1 MTLLAACLARW
12 LALVCGLAL
21 PGLGLWVL
29 LVGTT
34 ARSARLLQALAL
46 GGALGALVLLVAQ
59 SAEASGQILDWLR
72 PEAWLTYAASTRA
85 GQLAALRILAFA
97 LAALLAS
104 RVASGGKERTR
115 LVLISGVTLGGLIA
129 YALSGHA
136 AASGDAL
143 SLCLQI
149 LHLLTASLWFGGLLA
164 LQSLSREADLAGRQ
178 RALGFLARFS
188 RCALPLMSLTLAC
201 GLGLAWRELAPR
213 YAALVATPWGGWLLL
228 KLGLVAGILLL
239 AARIRWRWLPRLQ
252 TTLDPALWSL
262 LLRDLRRDFGLALL
276 LLGAAAALG
285 RAVPGLH
292 APIVHWPW
300 PWRFSLAATL
310 PEAATLSLL
319 VAGGTLLL
327 TSALLALRPALRRLG
342 GTAGLAGA
350 GLALYALAV
359 PASVDTYRDA
369 EVPFD
374 AISIA
379 NGAQAFATH
388 CTGCHGLQGKGDG
401 PLASSLP
408 KPPVD
413 LLTEPHTARHTP
425 GDFFHWISHGIPGT
439 GMPGFAQTL
448 DEDARWDVINF
459 LHALNRGFDARILR
473 PASMPFQPQPR
484 LGAPDFD
491 YATREGAQGSL
502 RAAYGKHPVLLVLSR
517 GKAAEARLQALA
529 GTDWQ
534 DLGLQILAVPLE
546 ASAPTTP
553 LTVADNAAAIATTY
567 ALVRRSLGNPDW
579 FGGGRAPD
587 HMELLIDRFGYL
599 RARWLPAEDGAG
611 WADLK
616 ALRAEVARLNAEPAL
631 LPPPSEHVH

>member
-21 PGLGLWVL
+21 PGLGIWVL
-29 LVGTT
+29 LVGAT
-34 ARSARLLQALAL
+34 AGTSRLLRGLAL
-46 GGALGALVLLVAQ
+46 GGALGALLLLAAQ
-59 SAEASGQILDWLR
+59 SAEASGQIIDWLR
-72 PEAWLTYAASTRA
+72 PQAWLIYASATRA
-85 GQLAALRILAFA
+85 GQLAGFRMLAFA
-97 LAALLAS
+97 LAVLLT
-104 RVASGGKERTR
+104 TR
-115 LVLISGVTLGGLIA
+115 LARRAGTTAQLALISGVTLCGLVA
-129 YALSGHA
+129 NGMSGHA
-136 AASGDAL
+136 AASGAL
-143 SLCLQI
+143 ALQGI
-149 LHLLTASLWFGGLLA
+149 QTLHLLSASLWFGGLLA
-164 LQSLSREADLAGRQ
+164 LHVLCRAADLAGRQ
-178 RALGFLARFS
+178 RALAFLAQFS
-188 RCALPLMSLTLAC
+188 RCALPTMSVTLGC
-201 GLGLAWRELAPR
+201 GLGLAWREVSPR
-213 YAALVATPWGGWLLL
+213 YAALVATPWGGWLML
-228 KLGLVAGILLL
+228 KLALVAGILLL

-252 TTLDPALWSL
+252 TTLDPALWAL
-262 LLRDLRRDFGLALL
+262 LLRDLRREFGLALL

-292 APIVHWPW
+292 APIAHWPW

-319 VAGGTLLL
+319 VAGGTLLI
-327 TSALLALRPALRRLG
+327 TGVLLALRPALRRLG
-342 GTAGLAGA
+342 ATAGFAGA

-379 NGAQAFATH
+379 NGAQRFATH

-425 GDFFHWISHGIPGT
+425 GDFFHWISHGIPDT
-439 GMPGFAQTL
+439 GMPGFAETL

-473 PASMPFQPQPR
+473 PASMPSQPQPR

-491 YATREGAQGSL
+491 YATLDGTQGSL
-502 RAAYGKHPVLLVLSR
+502 RAAYGKHAVLLVLSR

-529 GTDWQ
+529 ASDWRA
-534 DLGLQILAVPLE
+534 LGLQILAVPLD
-546 ASAPTTP
+546 ATP
-553 LTVADNAAAIATTY
+553 PATPFTVMDNAAAIAATY
-567 ALVRRSLGNPDW
+567 SLYRRSLGNPDW
-579 FGGGRAPD
+579 FGNGRAPD

-611 WADLK
+611 WTDLD
-616 ALRAEVARLNAEPAL
+616 ALRAEVARLNGEPEL